1 MSLSFTSLSPCHL
14 WGPLLEKEGPKVG
27 PSLQQSLFSVS
38 PGAAIIGQC
47 PTSMVVEQLAPAPR
61 CTVVTLTYQSCS
73 QWCYQNVLCTDDDRQ
88 ANKKRSDTGHTASTE
103 LCSFLGF
110 WFFYVISMKCSGCFY
125 KCYWSFN
132 TNIK

>member
-1 MSLSFTSLSPCHL
+1 MFLSFTSFSPCHL
-14 WGPLLEKEGPKVG
+14 WGPLLETEGPKVG

-73 QWCYQNVLCTDDDRQ
+73 QWCYQNVLFPDDVDKLI
-88 ANKKRSDTGHTASTE
+88 KKEVIRSHSLNRTVFFCRV
-103 LCSFLGF
+103 L
-110 WFFYVISMKCSGCFY
+110 FFYVVSMKCSGCFY